1 MYDTAFMYMIGD
13 NDNNRW
19 GTCLLPEFVAAYEAK
34 KTAGSYEAYNAAM
47 KELQALADEQV
58 VGLALCWDKA
68 YFPYR
73 TDTMRLDQF
82 PRLGRD
88 QLQDLVL
95 HPARSLIDAV

>member
-1 MYDTAFMYMIGD
+1 MSSTSAIPPPGVAMYDTAFMYMIGD

-19 GTCLLPEFVAAYEAK
+19 GTVPASRSLSPAYRAK

-68 YFPYR
+68 TSP
-73 TDTMRLDQF
+73 TVPTTMRAG
-82 PRLGRD
+82 PIS
-88 QLQDLVL
+88 
-95 HPARSLIDAV
+95 PAGA